1 MLSRD
6 TIGLLV
12 TEFAQMTTETSE
24 IKTSQA
30 LQSPAIILVDPQLGE
45 NIGMAARAMA
55 NFSLTD
61 LRLVSPREAWPN
73 KDAYSAAAGA
83 SRVIDDARVYEDVCA
98 AIADLH
104 YVCATTARSR
114 DSVKQVLAPQSAAL
128 EMRTRIRVGQNCGVM
143 FGCEK
148 AGLENDHLAL
158 ADILV
163 MAPVN
168 PRFASLNLAQAVLIM
183 GYEWLK
189 QEESG
194 MLGRVTA
201 FDGPAC
207 EGVQMLH
214 TRPAT
219 HGEMAGLF
227 EHLERE
233 LDASGFLR
241 PPEKRPQMVR
251 NLRNMFQ
258 RMGASEQEVR
268 TLRGVISSMT
278 RAHKRRD

>member
-1 MLSRD
+1 
-6 TIGLLV
+6 
-12 TEFAQMTTETSE
+12 MTPETSQIE
-24 IKTSQA
+24 PSQA
-30 LQSPAIILVDPQLGE
+30 LQSPAIILVEPQLGE

-61 LRLVSPREAWPN
+61 LRLVAPREAWPN

-83 SRVIDDARVYEDVCA
+83 RWVIDGARVYENVSE

-104 YVCATTARSR
+104 FVCATTARSR
-114 DSVKQVLAPQSAAL
+114 DNVKQVLAPQSAASQ
-128 EMRTRIRVGQNCGVM
+128 MRKRIRAGQRCGIM
-143 FGCEK
+143 FGCEQ
-148 AGLENDHLAL
+148 AGLENDHIAL
-158 ADILV
+158 ADIMV

-194 MLGRVTA
+194 VLGRETA
-201 FDGPAC
+201 FDGPAR
-207 EGVQMLH
+207 EGVQMLR

-219 HGEMAGLF
+219 RGEMAGLF

-268 TLRGVISSMT
+268 TLRGVLSSLT
-278 RAHKRRD
+278 RAHKRRDKGGA